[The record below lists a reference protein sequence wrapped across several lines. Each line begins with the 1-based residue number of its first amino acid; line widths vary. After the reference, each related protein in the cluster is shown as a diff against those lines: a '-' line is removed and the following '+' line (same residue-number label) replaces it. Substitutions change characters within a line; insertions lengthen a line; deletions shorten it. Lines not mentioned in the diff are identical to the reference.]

1 MYRENACSRKMIAVL
16 MWLKIVPLVKRC
28 NRGTTENVIQTVIL
42 EGIVT
47 NSEFEMRCSN
57 GDSNRG

>member
-1 MYRENACSRKMIAVL
+1 MPRENALLGERNVAL
-16 MWLKIVPLVKRC
+16 MWLKILPLVKTFC
-28 NRGTTENVIQTVIL
+28 TSKVESAAQTVIL

-57 GDSNRG
+57 GDSNSG

>member
-1 MYRENACSRKMIAVL
+1 MIRVL
-16 MWLKIVPLVKRC
+16 MWLKIVSLVETC
-28 NRGTTENVIQTVIL
+28 NAERVERAAQTVIL

-57 GDSNRG
+57 GDSNSG